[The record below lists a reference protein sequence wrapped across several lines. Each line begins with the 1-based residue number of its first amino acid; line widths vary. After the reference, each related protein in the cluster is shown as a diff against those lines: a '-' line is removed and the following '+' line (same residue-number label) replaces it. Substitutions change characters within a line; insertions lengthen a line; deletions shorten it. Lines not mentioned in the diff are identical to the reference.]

1 MADAQQVAAEIERLS
16 EMSPEAFMD
25 TVVQY
30 VTGGTDK
37 RALREIQGAAL
48 HDPRLAPRTLQALR
62 TAVQRAKSYNPLR
75 EGESRKQ
82 QQARIAP
89 WRATIKAAM
98 PPLED
103 VVDDLAHE
111 HAKGLADLDDD
122 AFSDRWTGFILDEP
136 TPAPTSPHV
145 EALAFRSPRV
155 ARRAANLCRLMLEEP
170 ARFMPEP
177 PAGESGNARERRI
190 KNFRRRVESEAAF
203 LRYAVQYGEARQG
216 RMPAEPNVRLQ
227 ALKVLGERH
236 PEELMKLLRQERG
249 GALERAA
256 EERRERR
263 AVKRAARQGAQ

>member
-1 MADAQQVAAEIERLS
+1 MADARQVAAEIKRLS

-30 VTGGTDK
+30 VTGATDK
-37 RALREIQGAAL
+37 RAPRDTQGAAL
-48 HDPRLAPRTLQALR
+48 HDPRLAPRALQALR

-75 EGESRKQ
+75 EGETRKQ
-82 QQARIAP
+82 QAARIAP
-89 WRATIKAAM
+89 WREGIKDAM

-111 HAKGLADLDDD
+111 HAKELAALDDD
-122 AFSDRWTGFILDEP
+122 SFADRWTGFILDEP
-136 TPAPTSPHV
+136 VPAPTSPHV

-155 ARRAANLCRLMLEEP
+155 ARRAVRLCRLMSEEP

-177 PAGESGNARERRI
+177 PAGESGNARERRVET
-190 KNFRRRVESEAAF
+190 FRRRVESEAAF

-216 RMPAEPNVRLQ
+216 RMPSEPNVRLQ

-236 PEELMKLLRQERG
+236 PEELVELLRQERG
-249 GALERAA
+249 GALEKAA
-256 EERRERR
+256 EERRARR
-263 AVKRAARQGAQ
+263 AIRRAARQGAR